1 LGNVSANFKSVI
13 CVFTCV
19 VHAKQLVQNAVNI
32 LAVNLFSF
40 AHSSKNSSMKFY
52 RYVEHTV

>member
-1 LGNVSANFKSVI
+1 LKLKKERLETAENLGNVSANFKSVI

-32 LAVNLFSF
+32 LAVNLF
-40 AHSSKNSSMKFY
+40 NE
-52 RYVEHTV
+52 VL